1 MKGRILTAKKSIV
14 LYVFAA
20 IMLFSFV
27 ILSIFSF
34 VLFKN
39 PKLCFFS
46 FCLCSGLFELLRS
59 ALLAIDNSLYLG
71 SLLVG
76 IGIAGF
82 VIDFAD
88 LQRYA
93 PILIAMAF
101 AIASFLVFV
110 FYRQSFHL
118 VLSFSLIFV
127 TIYAYLLTKNLITFE
142 IFIAFVVSFLV
153 ILILTAIFQI
163 KWRK

>member
-1 MKGRILTAKKSIV
+1 MKGRVLTAKKSIV

-27 ILSIFSF
+27 VLSTLSF
-34 VLFKN
+34 VVFKR
-39 PKLCFFS
+39 PKLWFFS
-46 FCLCSGLFELLRS
+46 FCLCFGLYELLRS
-59 ALLAIDNSLYLG
+59 ILLSIDNSLYLG

-127 TIYAYLLTKNLITFE
+127 TIYAYLLTKNLITFG
-142 IFIAFVVSFLV
+142 IFIAFVSSFLV

-163 KWRK
+163 RWRK